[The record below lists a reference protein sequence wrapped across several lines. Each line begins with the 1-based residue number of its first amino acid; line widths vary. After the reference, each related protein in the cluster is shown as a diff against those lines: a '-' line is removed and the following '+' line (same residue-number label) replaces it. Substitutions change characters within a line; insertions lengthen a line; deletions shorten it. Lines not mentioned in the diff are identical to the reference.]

1 VRISYE
7 LASGFAP
14 HFNPTATTKLL
25 DFAALL
31 HLHRLLWLLL
41 LLSEIQRAGERSGSN
56 AANSGICPYGGAG
69 LVKSGLRPGGRHTAS
84 IEPFS
89 TLFH

>member
-1 VRISYE
+1 VRISPHR
-7 LASGFAP
+7 ASGFTP
-14 HFNPTATTKLL
+14 HFNPTATTEL
-25 DFAALL
+25 FNPAALF
-31 HLHRLLWLLL
+31 HLYGLLWLL

>member
-1 VRISYE
+1 VNISPHRAFG
-7 LASGFAP
+7 LAALGAAIPTGFL
-14 HFNPTATTKLL
+14 HR
-25 DFAALL
+25 AALL
-31 HLHRLLWLLL
+31 HLHELLWLLL

-69 LVKSGLRPGGRHTAS
+69 LIKSVLRPGGRHTAS
-84 IEPFS
+84 IEPLS